1 MRARPSSGL
10 LFRTLVLA
18 LGLGVLRAS
27 SGTAQDPCPHC
38 LDGFRFL
45 PSSVV
50 PDAFANTRFANST
63 GGGMAID
70 LTVPVRNL
78 RGDVV
83 DSLNGN
89 IGFLLLDFEY
99 QKSLG
104 RRLALRVGANAVGR
118 VGTSVE
124 ALVASGAS
132 AAFGGS
138 FGATVPIWQT
148 PKFLVSA
155 VGDVRRTT
163 AYEIDPYGFAQ
174 GVVDDGFTDN
184 TKELLLGDLPINRWT
199 LGLRGAW
206 GIRPWVG
213 VNGLFESG
221 FVDAPEI
228 DTESLTAF
236 GAQVGFDLDKLY
248 QVPMAVSLAYRGLT
262 GPGRTADVSGSYRIY
277 ELGVFYTGGSQFMI
291 GGDFFW
297 SRIALREES
306 VGDLNAAQFRIVTRI
321 DF

>member
-1 MRARPSSGL
+1 MRERASCGL
-10 LFRTLVLA
+10 PCRMLVVA

-27 SGTAQDPCPHC
+27 SGAAQDPCRHC

-45 PSSVV
+45 QSSVV
-50 PDAFANTRFANST
+50 PDAFANTHFVNST
-63 GGGMAID
+63 GGGMAVD

-78 RGDVV
+78 SGVVV
-83 DSLNGN
+83 DSLQGN
-89 IGFLLLDFEY
+89 IGFLLLEIEY

-104 RRLALRVGANAVGR
+104 RWLALRVGANGVGR

-138 FGATVPIWQT
+138 FGATVPVWHSQ
-148 PKFLVSA
+148 KFLVSA

-163 AYEIDPYGFAQ
+163 AYEIDPYGYAK
-174 GVVDDGFTDN
+174 GIVDNGYNEN
-184 TKELLLGDLPINRWT
+184 TKQLLLGDVPLNRWT

-206 GIRPWVG
+206 GIRPWI
-213 VNGLFESG
+213 GLNASIESG
-221 FVDAPEI
+221 MVDAAAT
-228 DTESLTAF
+228 DKESLTAI
-236 GAQVGFDLDKLY
+236 GGQVGFDFGKLY
-248 QVPMAVSLAYRGLT
+248 EVPIGVSLAYRGLS

-277 ELGVFYTGGSQFMI
+277 ELGVFYTGGSQFTI
-291 GGDFFW
+291 GGDFFL
-297 SRIALREES
+297 SRVAVREGS
-306 VGDLNAAQFRIVTRI
+306 VADLDAVQFRIVTRI